1 MHDTSNRQQRS
12 RTVLKQPHLLKSSVA
27 SASIISAQWLE
38 IWYFS
43 WRGCTGLLYILSCL
57 LGSKQPWSR
66 GSTMYQFAK
75 KSHGTNEKA
84 LMVPSDRDT
93 SSKNVGSF
101 WRFDLQRE
109 FQKARKSP
117 ACITVYFSTNAGLFR
132 VSSSATPKVMIAD
145 GWKISTTNVVG
156 WRPKPFFTFNNSS
169 KW

>member
-1 MHDTSNRQQRS
+1 MHDTNNRQQWS

-43 WRGCTGLLYILSCL
+43 WRGCTDLFYLLSCL

-84 LMVPSDRDT
+84 LMVLSGRDT

-101 WRFDLQRE
+101 WRCDLQCE

-117 ACITVYFSTNAGLFR
+117 ASMCTLAQTLNCFVCLHLLLLR
-132 VSSSATPKVMIAD
+132 
-145 GWKISTTNVVG
+145 W
-156 WRPKPFFTFNNSS
+156 WRLMAERYQQQML
-169 KW
+169 